1 MRYLIFG
8 ILMSVLFMACEN
20 NSNKEQAGN
29 QAPANP
35 PTIYRG
41 DATTA
46 SPEGIPQ
53 ANKNGSFM
61 EPAPLPDVRTVQL
74 LTKDFWVFEFYVADE
89 REVRLGNK
97 GRWFAFYQDGTFEN
111 GRWTEKLG
119 YGAWNLQ
126 NIPGEGL
133 RLILD
138 NIDNNQDE
146 QWEIQ
151 GVNESGDAMTWVG
164 INKTNTAGHV
174 VKAINLL
181 TRPTRKQFDAEHI
194 E

>member
-1 MRYLIFG
+1 MRYLMIAT
-8 ILMSVLFMACEN
+8 LMSILFVACKSNGSDSQNEN
-20 NSNKEQAGN
+20 ETPEK
-29 QAPANP
+29 P
-35 PTIYRG
+35 PIVYRG

-46 SPEGIPQ
+46 SPEGVPQ

-61 EPAPLPDVRTVQL
+61 EPTPLPDARTVEL
-74 LTKDFWVFEFYVADE
+74 LTKDFWVFEYYVADE
-89 REVRLGNK
+89 KKVRLGNK
-97 GRWFAFYQDGTFEN
+97 GRWFAFYQDGTFES

-126 NIPGEGL
+126 NVPGEDL

-151 GVNESGDAMTWVG
+151 GVNASGDAMTWVG
-164 INKTNTAGHV
+164 INETNTSGHV
-174 VKAINLL
+174 IKAINLL
-181 TRPTRKQFDAEHI
+181 TRPTRQQFDAENI